1 MSIRIVTD
9 SASDIDRN
17 FAKEKKVAVVP
28 LSVTY
33 NTGETF
39 KEDENFDFDKYYNNY
54 SDPDFSVTTS
64 QPSPKDFLNVYEQ
77 LKKECAKE
85 IIVITISSGLSG
97 TLNSAQLAAKMFLK
111 IEKDIEIYFVDSL
124 NASIPETFLVEEG
137 LKLIDKG
144 LSGKEIAE
152 KLQNSTNKI
161 TTLILLPTLYY
172 LRKGGRISAAKYL
185 LGRLLQLKPITIVNE
200 EGKNEVTATVRDY
213 DEGLVKM
220 IEIATQ
226 NYTRTPVEVA
236 IVHTNSME
244 RATKLQ
250 NLIKEKLGD
259 IKIRIV
265 RSGVTISAHTG
276 SKCVSLISKFFEF

>member
-1 MSIRIVTD
+1 MRIRIVTD

-17 FAKEKKVAVVP
+17 FAKEKKVSIVP

-77 LKKECAKE
+77 LKKEGAKE

-124 NASIPETFLVEEG
+124 NASMPETFLVEEG
-137 LKLIDKG
+137 LKLIEKG

-152 KLQNSTNKI
+152 KLQ
-161 TTLILLPTLYY
+161 
-172 LRKGGRISAAKYL
+172 
-185 LGRLLQLKPITIVNE
+185 
-200 EGKNEVTATVRDY
+200 
-213 DEGLVKM
+213 
-220 IEIATQ
+220 
-226 NYTRTPVEVA
+226 
-236 IVHTNSME
+236 
-244 RATKLQ
+244 
-250 NLIKEKLGD
+250 
-259 IKIRIV
+259 
-265 RSGVTISAHTG
+265 
-276 SKCVSLISKFFEF
+276 